1 MTQASLLLVP
11 LCVTSSYSVPAGSHA
26 ANTDDNDNN
35 KEGGGNREK
44 VYASVVQRRCGPQ
57 ADLGLGLSSTVCKY
71 LVKSLTL
78 HWPSVSSFLK

>member
-1 MTQASLLLVP
+1 MLPTL
-11 LCVTSSYSVPAGSHA
+11 TIMII
-26 ANTDDNDNN
+26 TR
-35 KEGGGNREK
+35 REEEEMERE
-44 VYASVVQRRCGPQ
+44 VYAGVVQRRCGPQ